1 MASRAEQKAAARAA
15 REAKQAQLK
24 AGAQRRQRLYGLGAI
39 VVAAIVALVVVIVA
53 SSSGGGSKVKPHKTS
68 TALTI
73 VNSELAGI
81 HQSGNVLGSPA
92 AKVTITEYGDL
103 VCPVC
108 AAFAQTSE
116 PQIIATLVKPGKAKL
131 VFRGFETA
139 SGTAN
144 HSEYVPSQ
152 VAARAAGLQNLEWNY
167 VLLTYEEQPQ
177 TINGTPAEQ
186 VPYITTAY
194 LQSLASQIKGLDL
207 AKWQSDTA
215 SQTLANA
222 VNADGTAAQAAGAT
236 GTPTVIVTGPNGTFK
251 DPNPIPTLAQIQA
264 DIKAVS

>member
-1 MASRAEQKAAARAA
+1 MRRGRPSRPSC
-15 REAKQAQLK
+15 K
-24 AGAQRRQRLYGLGAI
+24 AGAQRRQRLYGLGTI

-53 SSSGGGSKVKPHKTS
+53 SSSGGGSKVKPQPRPRRPS
-68 TALTI
+68 DRQRA
-73 VNSELAGI
+73 SWRA
-81 HQSGNVLGSPA
+81 SPSPA
-92 AKVTITEYGDL
+92 T
-103 VCPVC
+103 CS
-108 AAFAQTSE
+108 AAPARQDHDHRVRRSRL
-116 PQIIATLVKPGKAKL
+116 PGLRRRSRRPPSRRSSRALVKTGKAKL

-186 VPYITTAY
+186 VSYITTAY
-194 LQSLASQIKGLDL
+194 LQSLA
-207 AKWQSDTA
+207 
-215 SQTLANA
+215 
-222 VNADGTAAQAAGAT
+222 VADQGPRPREVAGEHDQPDAGQRRQRRRHT
-236 GTPTVIVTGPNGTFK
+236 RRRPRARPARRRVIVTGPNGTFK